1 MTSEQIQAQARQYID
16 KALEAQRALGHE
28 SKVTE
33 AEYQQ
38 AVARAA
44 RAFSELAEPASD
56 EDEVEDAVPA

>member
-1 MTSEQIQAQARQYID
+1 MTSEEIEARARDYID
-16 KALEAQRALGHE
+16 NALELQRALGHE
-28 SKVTE
+28 SKITE

-56 EDEVEDAVPA
+56 EEEVEEAVPA